1 MFGLSKEEKEIA
13 DAERRRQ
20 AAKLQQSIAKQKSD
34 EISEIMKLS
43 DKEIQAEILLQLRQT
58 VQLNKNMVMDLQNL
72 NEAMRANTK
81 ISKQTRDLTALND

>member
-20 AAKLQQSIAKQKSD
+20 DAELQQIIAKQKSD

-81 ISKQTRDLTALND
+81 ISKQTRDLTAFND

>member
-13 DAERRRQ
+13 EAERRRQ
-20 AAKLQQSIAKQKSD
+20 AAELQQIIAKQKSD

-43 DKEIQAEILLQLRQT
+43 DKEKQAEILLQLRQT

>member
-1 MFGLSKEEKEIA
+1 MFGKSKEEKEAIA
-13 DAERRRQ
+13 VERKRQ
-20 AAKLQQSIAKQKSD
+20 EEELQQIIANDKAD

>member
-13 DAERRRQ
+13 EAERRRQ
-20 AAKLQQSIAKQKSD
+20 AAELQQIIAKQKSD

>member
-20 AAKLQQSIAKQKSD
+20 DAELQQIIAKQKSD